1 MANVTGGNYQGI
13 NNYRTLQEIVV
24 DRLRDWIKEGVLKPR
39 DKLSQDDLAAKL
51 GVSRMPLREAFR
63 QLEAEGLVTV
73 YPHKGVYVTALSPD
87 EIQELH
93 MIRTVLE
100 GLAARLAAEKM
111 TAETLAK
118 LEAILAQ
125 MHQVAEEGQTEELL
139 ELDREFHGTMY
150 RASKCEHLCDLIH
163 RLRDK
168 SDPYIKAYMTRVGRA
183 KESLAEH
190 RGIINACAARDSD
203 LTERLVKE
211 NLERTAGAVIR
222 ILREEHS
229 ELNLPSRGEGN
240 E

>member
-1 MANVTGGNYQGI
+1 MNNVSTGDNSQGT
-13 NNYRTLQEIVV
+13 NGYKTLQEIVV
-24 DRLRDWIKEGVLKPR
+24 GRLRDWITTGVLRPGE
-39 DKLSQDDLAAKL
+39 KLSQEDLAARL

-63 QLEAEGLVTV
+63 QLEAEGLVTM
-73 YPHKGVYVTALSPD
+73 YPHKGVYVTRLSPD

-111 TAETLAK
+111 TKETLQR
-118 LEAILAQ
+118 LEAILEQ
-125 MHQVAEEGQTEELL
+125 MQEVVEAGETDKLL
-139 ELDREFHGTMY
+139 DLDRQFHGAMY

-190 RGIINACAARDSD
+190 REIINACAARDSD
-203 LTERLVKE
+203 LAEQLTKE

-229 ELNLPSRGEGN
+229 DLNVFEG
-240 E
+240 